1 MNLIGLGFELF
12 VADLARS
19 RRFYETVLDFVSGQ
33 ERDGY
38 LPVSSG
44 PVTIGL
50 GLYSGL
56 GSGHHLR
63 SITQAPSGGSVEIVL
78 EVDDVDAYYARAL
91 AAVPEAGGGI
101 EPMRRRSWGARDFR
115 IVDPDSYYLRI
126 TQRRGHD

>member
-1 MNLIGLGFELF
+1 MNVIGLGLELF

-19 RRFYETVLDFVSGQ
+19 RRFYETVLGFVGGQ

-44 PVTIGL
+44 PLTIGL

-63 SITQAPSGGSVEIVL
+63 SITQGPSGGSVEIVL

-91 AAVPEAGGGI
+91 ATVPEEGGRI
-101 EPMRRRSWGARDFR
+101 EPLQHRPWGARDFR
-115 IVDPDSYYLRI
+115 IIDPDSYYLRV
-126 TQRRGHD
+126 TERRGHD